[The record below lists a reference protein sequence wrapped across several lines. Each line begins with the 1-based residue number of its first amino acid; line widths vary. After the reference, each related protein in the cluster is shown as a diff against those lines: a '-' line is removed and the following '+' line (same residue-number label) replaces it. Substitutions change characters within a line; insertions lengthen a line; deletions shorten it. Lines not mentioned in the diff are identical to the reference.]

1 MEAAAQTESAMAEP
15 KTRPTS
21 ADVNKFLDGIADERR
36 REDARTVCRMMQ
48 KITRREPVLWGTS
61 IIGFGT
67 YSYRYASGQTG
78 DWPLTGVSPRKQ
90 ALTLYVM
97 SGFDEHDALLE
108 ALGPHKTGRSCL
120 YIRNLAKVD
129 QKILA
134 RLIRKSVA
142 HLRKTWPT
150 R

>member
-1 MEAAAQTESAMAEP
+1 MAEL
-15 KTRPTS
+15 KTQPN
-21 ADVNKFLDGIADERR
+21 DVDVGAFLDDVADESR
-36 REDARTVCRMMQ
+36 REDARNVCEMMQ
-48 KITRREPVLWGTS
+48 KITGREPVLWGTS

-67 YSYRYASGQTG
+67 YTYRYASGKTG

-90 ALTLYVM
+90 ALTIYVM
-97 SGFDEHDALLE
+97 SGFTEYDSLLE
-108 ALGPHKTGRSCL
+108 QLGPHKTGRSCL
-120 YIRNLAKVD
+120 YIRNLDKVD
-129 QKILA
+129 QKVLA

>member
-1 MEAAAQTESAMAEP
+1 MAEL
-15 KTRPTS
+15 KTRPTD
-21 ADVNKFLDGIADERR
+21 ADVDAYLDSVEDDRR
-36 REDARTVCRMMQ
+36 REDARTVCEMMQ
-48 KITRREPVLWGTS
+48 KITRRQPVLWGSS

-67 YSYRYASGQTG
+67 YSYEYANGSRG

-90 ALTLYVM
+90 ALTIYVM
-97 SGFDEHDALLE
+97 SGFDEYDELLA

-129 QKILA
+129 QKVLA

-150 R
+150 G

>member
-1 MEAAAQTESAMAEP
+1 
-15 KTRPTS
+15 
-21 ADVNKFLDGIADERR
+21 
-36 REDARTVCRMMQ
+36 MMQ
-48 KITRREPVLWGTS
+48 KITGREPVLWGTS

-67 YSYRYASGQTG
+67 YTYRYASGKTG

-90 ALTLYVM
+90 ALTIYVM
-97 SGFDEHDALLE
+97 SGFTEYDSLLE
-108 ALGPHKTGRSCL
+108 QLGPHKTGRSCL
-120 YIRNLAKVD
+120 YIRNLDKVD
-129 QKILA
+129 QKVLA